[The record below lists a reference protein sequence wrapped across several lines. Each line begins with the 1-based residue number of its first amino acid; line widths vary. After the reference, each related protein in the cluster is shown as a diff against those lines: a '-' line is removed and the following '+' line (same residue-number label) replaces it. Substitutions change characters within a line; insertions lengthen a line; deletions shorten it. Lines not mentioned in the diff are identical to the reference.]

1 MKNFQEF
8 KMSEIVDTDFRA
20 IGVLEKHGMDYNHC
34 QEKTLK
40 EVCKKKHI
48 TPEVVLDYMAE
59 AIIKDL
65 S

>member
-20 IGVLEKHGMDYNHC
+20 IGVFEKLGIDYTNC

-48 TPEVVLDYMAE
+48 SPEVILDYMAE
-59 AIIKDL
+59 AIVQDL